1 MPDTHKA
8 PVAYK
13 AVFLAAALLV
23 LGLLF
28 RQLATLMLAVLTTI
42 IIAIPLS
49 AGATRLERH
58 GIPRAIG
65 ALLTLLAGLAVVAGI
80 LALIIPTFID
90 QTNQFV
96 DDVPGIVHDL
106 EVTIGD
112 ITGNR
117 PSEVGNDIQ
126 DFLRGYTDDPERL
139 IGPITAIGFG
149 MAGVLAALLVM
160 LITAYYMAVRPQP
173 LVEGAL
179 RLVPPSRRRHARAV
193 MDRLRAAWIGWMQGV
208 GVDMFISGTLL
219 YIGLSIIG
227 LDFAILFA
235 VLTALLVV
243 VPYFGAFVG
252 GIPPVLFALTDSPEK
267 ALAVLAVYILVQQIE
282 SNIIIPVVM
291 SRTTRLHP
299 ALIAI
304 GVVVVGQL
312 FGIVGLFVAVPI
324 ISAAVILTEEIYV
337 REIEAAHE
345 NRATVDIELAGP
357 EEPLPERPVRAAAP
371 GASRRAA
378 ARFRALSRRCG
389 RSRCAAPRPGPR
401 RMSGWP
407 QGSRR

>member
-1 MPDTHKA
+1 MPDTHRA
-8 PVAYK
+8 PVVYK

-23 LGLLF
+23 LGMLF
-28 RQLATLMLAVLTTI
+28 RQLATLMLAVLMTI

-58 GIPRAIG
+58 GFPRAVG
-65 ALLTLLAGLAVVAGI
+65 ALLTLLAGLAVVAGV

-193 MDRLRAAWIGWMQGV
+193 MDRLRTAWIGWMQGV

-252 GIPPVLFALTDSPEK
+252 GILPVLFALTDSPEK
-267 ALAVLAVYILVQQIE
+267 ALAVLVVYILVQQIE
-282 SNIIIPVVM
+282 GNIIIPVVM

-312 FGIVGLFVAVPI
+312 FGVVGLFVAVPI

-345 NRATVDIELAGP
+345 NRATVDIALAGP
-357 EEPLPERPVRAAAP
+357 EEPLPDRAPPELAGAP
-371 GASRRAA
+371 QRDPE
-378 ARFRALSRRCG
+378 L
-389 RSRCAAPRPGPR
+389 
-401 RMSGWP
+401 
-407 QGSRR
+407 

>member
-1 MPDTHKA
+1 MQESQRA

-13 AVFLAAALLV
+13 AVVLAAVLLV

-28 RQLATLMLAVLTTI
+28 RQLATLMLAVLMTV

-58 GIPRAIG
+58 GVPRVVG
-65 ALLTLLAGLAVVAGI
+65 ALMTLLAGLAVLAGV

-90 QTNQFV
+90 QANEFV
-96 DDVPGIVHDL
+96 DDVPAIVHDL
-106 EVTIGD
+106 EETIGD

-117 PSEVGNDIQ
+117 PSEVGDSVQ
-126 DFLRGYTDDPERL
+126 DFLQRYTDKPERL
-139 IGPITAIGFG
+139 IGPITSIGLSV
-149 MAGVLAALLVM
+149 AGVLGALVLM
-160 LITAYYMAVRPQP
+160 LLTAYYMAVRPGP

-179 RLVPPSRRRHARAV
+179 RLVPPSRRRHARMV
-193 MDRLRAAWIGWMQGV
+193 MDRLRGAWIGWMKGV
-208 GVDMFISGTLL
+208 IFDMAISGTLL
-219 YIGLSIIG
+219 YVGLTIIG
-227 LDFAILFA
+227 LDYAILFA

-252 GIPPVLFALTDSPEK
+252 GIPPVLFALTDSPGK
-267 ALAVLAVYILVQQIE
+267 ALAVLAVYVLVQQIE
-282 SNIIIPVVM
+282 GNIIIPVIM

-312 FGIVGLFVAVPI
+312 FGVVGLFVAVPI

-345 NRATVDIELAGP
+345 HRTTVDIALAKP
-357 EEPLPERPVRAAAP
+357 EEPLPERPDPDRPQPELAGAP
-371 GASRRAA
+371 QRDPE
-378 ARFRALSRRCG
+378 L
-389 RSRCAAPRPGPR
+389 
-401 RMSGWP
+401 
-407 QGSRR
+407 

>member
-1 MPDTHKA
+1 MPDTQRA

-28 RQLATLMLAVLTTI
+28 RQLATLMLAVLMTI

-58 GIPRAIG
+58 GLPRAVG
-65 ALLTLLAGLAVVAGI
+65 ALLTLLAGLAVVAGV

-139 IGPITAIGFG
+139 IGPITAIGLG
-149 MAGVLAALLVM
+149 LAGVFAALVVI
-160 LITAYYMAVRPQP
+160 LITAYYMAVRPDP
-173 LVEGAL
+173 LVNGAL
-179 RLVPPSRRRHARAV
+179 RLVPPARRRHARAV
-193 MDRLRAAWIGWMQGV
+193 MERLRTAWIGWMQGV
-208 GVDMFISGTLL
+208 VFDMVISGTLL

-252 GIPPVLFALTDSPEK
+252 GIPPVLFALTDSPGK

-282 SNIIIPVVM
+282 GNIIIPVVM

-312 FGIVGLFVAVPI
+312 FGVVGLFVAVPI
-324 ISAAVILTEEIYV
+324 ISTAVILTEEIYV
-337 REIEAAHE
+337 REIEAAHD
-345 NRATVDIELAGP
+345 NRATVDIALARP
-357 EEPLPERPVRAAAP
+357 EEPLPERPDPGRPHPELAGAP
-371 GASRRAA
+371 QRDPE
-378 ARFRALSRRCG
+378 L
-389 RSRCAAPRPGPR
+389 
-401 RMSGWP
+401 
-407 QGSRR
+407 

>member
-1 MPDTHKA
+1 MPDMQRA

-13 AVFLAAALLV
+13 AVVLAAVLLV

-28 RQLATLMLAVLTTI
+28 RQLATLMLAVLMTV

-58 GIPRAIG
+58 GVPRVVG
-65 ALLTLLAGLAVVAGI
+65 ALLTLLAGLAVLAGV

-90 QTNQFV
+90 QTNEFV
-96 DDVPGIVHDL
+96 DDVPTIVHDL
-106 EVTIGD
+106 EETVGD

-117 PSEVGNDIQ
+117 PSEVGDSVQ
-126 DFLRGYTDDPERL
+126 DFLQRYTDKPERL
-139 IGPITAIGFG
+139 IGPITSIGLSV
-149 MAGVLAALLVM
+149 AGVLGALVLM
-160 LITAYYMAVRPQP
+160 LLTAYYMAVRPGP

-179 RLVPPSRRRHARAV
+179 RLVPPSRRRHARMV
-193 MDRLRAAWIGWMQGV
+193 MDRLRGAWIGWMKGV
-208 GVDMFISGTLL
+208 VFDMAISGTLL
-219 YIGLSIIG
+219 YIGLTIIG
-227 LDFAILFA
+227 LDYAILFA
-235 VLTALLVV
+235 VVTALLVV

-252 GIPPVLFALTDSPEK
+252 GIPPVLFALTDSPGK
-267 ALAVLAVYILVQQIE
+267 ALAVLAVYVLVQQIE
-282 SNIIIPVVM
+282 GNIIIPVIM

-312 FGIVGLFVAVPI
+312 FGLVGLFVAVPI

-345 NRATVDIELAGP
+345 HRATVDIALAKP
-357 EEPLPERPVRAAAP
+357 EEPLPERPDPDRPQPELAGAP
-371 GASRRAA
+371 QRDPE
-378 ARFRALSRRCG
+378 L
-389 RSRCAAPRPGPR
+389 
-401 RMSGWP
+401 
-407 QGSRR
+407 

>member
-1 MPDTHKA
+1 MQESQRA

-13 AVFLAAALLV
+13 AVVLAAVLLV

-28 RQLATLMLAVLTTI
+28 RQLATLMLAVLMTV

-58 GIPRAIG
+58 GVPRVVG
-65 ALLTLLAGLAVVAGI
+65 ALMTLLAGLAVLAGV

-90 QTNQFV
+90 QANEFV
-96 DDVPGIVHDL
+96 DDVPAIVHDL
-106 EVTIGD
+106 EETIGD

-117 PSEVGNDIQ
+117 PSEVGDSVQ
-126 DFLRGYTDDPERL
+126 DFLQRYTDKPERL
-139 IGPITAIGFG
+139 IGPITSIGLSV
-149 MAGVLAALLVM
+149 AGVLGALVLM
-160 LITAYYMAVRPQP
+160 LLTAYYMAVRPGP

-179 RLVPPSRRRHARAV
+179 RLVPPSRRRHARMV
-193 MDRLRAAWIGWMQGV
+193 MDRLRGAWIGWMKGV
-208 GVDMFISGTLL
+208 IFDMAISGTLL
-219 YIGLSIIG
+219 YVGLTIIG
-227 LDFAILFA
+227 LDYAILFA

-252 GIPPVLFALTDSPEK
+252 GIPPVLFALTDSPGK
-267 ALAVLAVYILVQQIE
+267 ALAVLAVYVLVQQIE
-282 SNIIIPVVM
+282 GNIIIPVIM

-312 FGIVGLFVAVPI
+312 FGVVGLFVAVPI

-345 NRATVDIELAGP
+345 HRATVDIALAKP
-357 EEPLPERPVRAAAP
+357 EEPLPERPDPDRPQPELAGAP
-371 GASRRAA
+371 QRDPE
-378 ARFRALSRRCG
+378 L
-389 RSRCAAPRPGPR
+389 
-401 RMSGWP
+401 
-407 QGSRR
+407 